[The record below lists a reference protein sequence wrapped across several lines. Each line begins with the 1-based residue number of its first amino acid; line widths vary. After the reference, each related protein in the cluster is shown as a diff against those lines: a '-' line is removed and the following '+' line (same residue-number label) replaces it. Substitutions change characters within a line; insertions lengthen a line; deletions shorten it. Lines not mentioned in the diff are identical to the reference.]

1 MIIRDRGIYSIN
13 LSLKDFQN
21 IVRWK
26 ANASK
31 ENESLS
37 DMETETKIAAIMI
50 FLKESM
56 EEEKEHT
63 RRGHSFEV

>member
-1 MIIRDRGIYSIN
+1 MIIRDRGTYSVN

-31 ENESLS
+31 ENESFS
-37 DMETETKIAAIMI
+37 NMETETKIAAIMI

-56 EEEKEHT
+56 TEEKEPS
-63 RRGHSFEV
+63 RRREFF

>member
-1 MIIRDRGIYSIN
+1 MIIRDRGTYSVN

-31 ENESLS
+31 ENESFS

-56 EEEKEHT
+56 TEEKEPS
-63 RRGHSFEV
+63 RRGNSFEV

>member
-1 MIIRDRGIYSIN
+1 MIIRDRGTYSVN

-31 ENESLS
+31 ENESFS
-37 DMETETKIAAIMI
+37 DMETEAKIAAIMV

-56 EEEKEHT
+56 TEEKEPS
-63 RRGHSFEV
+63 RRREFF